1 MCSRVTVK
9 MLNEEI
15 KSLKL
20 KIGEMEM
27 LQKKVEYPEYPF
39 EEIKRNDKSIVKPT
53 HDIKKCKKCKKTFDG
68 EFDLNTH
75 ITESNS
81 NTVKCKICTKILSK
95 NNELEV

>member
-1 MCSRVTVK
+1 

-27 LQKKVEYPEYPF
+27 LKKKVEYAL

-53 HDIKKCKKCKKTFDG
+53 HEIKKCKK
-68 EFDLNTH
+68 
-75 ITESNS
+75 
-81 NTVKCKICTKILSK
+81 
-95 NNELEV
+95 

>member
-1 MCSRVTVK
+1 

-27 LQKKVEYPEYPF
+27 LKKKVEYLEYAL

-53 HDIKKCKKCKKTFDG
+53 HDIKKCKKCKKTFDC

-75 ITESNS
+75 ITKSHT
-81 NTVKCKICTKILSK
+81 NTVKCKICTKIFSK
-95 NNELEV
+95 NNELEAHIKSEP